1 MKVRLFTGMM
11 ALLAACGGQTPQDR
25 QAADLTFH
33 QKQQVTIDTPAAGA
47 FLAISKDG
55 MVDVAGA
62 AHGRSITVN
71 GISVAV
77 DSSGHFH
84 TRVPAVP
91 GVNLITARLNGLLGG
106 EAQRAFL
113 YGDFVASDAQLAG
126 GVMVRSNAA
135 AFDDHSGD
143 LDDYSAIAKAL
154 LAQVDLMQL
163 VRQLPPYTYSFPGG
177 SVDVT
182 LTDVQ
187 FAKDATALDLS
198 PKAVGAHMTGSLS
211 PAWW

>member
-71 GISVAV
+71 GSNVPV
-77 DSSGHFH
+77 DPSGHFQ

-91 GVNLITARLNGLLGG
+91 GVNLITAHLNGLLGG

-113 YGDFVASDAQLAG
+113 YGDFVAPDAQLAG

-163 VRQLPPYTYSFPGG
+163 VRQLPPYTYNFPAARW
-177 SVDVT
+177 T
-182 LTDVQ
+182 
-187 FAKDATALDLS
+187 
-198 PKAVGAHMTGSLS
+198 
-211 PAWW
+211 

>member
-25 QAADLTFH
+25 KAADLTFH

-91 GVNLITARLNGLLGG
+91 RVNLVTSRLNGLLGG
-106 EAQRAFL
+106 GAHRAFL
-113 YGDFVASDAQLAG
+113 YGDFVASAAQPAR
-126 GVMVRSNAA
+126 GVMA
-135 AFDDHSGD
+135 
-143 LDDYSAIAKAL
+143 
-154 LAQVDLMQL
+154 
-163 VRQLPPYTYSFPGG
+163 
-177 SVDVT
+177 
-182 LTDVQ
+182 
-187 FAKDATALDLS
+187 
-198 PKAVGAHMTGSLS
+198 
-211 PAWW
+211 

>member
-71 GISVAV
+71 GSNVPV
-77 DSSGHFH
+77 DPSGHFH
-84 TRVPAVP
+84 TR
-91 GVNLITARLNGLLGG
+91 
-106 EAQRAFL
+106 
-113 YGDFVASDAQLAG
+113 
-126 GVMVRSNAA
+126 
-135 AFDDHSGD
+135 
-143 LDDYSAIAKAL
+143 
-154 LAQVDLMQL
+154 
-163 VRQLPPYTYSFPGG
+163 LPPPPR
-177 SVDVT
+177 
-182 LTDVQ
+182 LTPIPPH
-187 FAKDATALDLS
+187 LHG
-198 PKAVGAHMTGSLS
+198 P
-211 PAWW
+211 